1 MLVGG
6 DAAMGHFTYRYP
18 EPITETQ
25 KWSAYPGCY
34 ALSKVRVELH
44 PIVTSQYSSTT
55 SYRFPTIFS
64 RYFPKVTIG

>member
-34 ALSKVRVELH
+34 ALSKVRVGLH
-44 PIVTSQYSSTT
+44 PTVTSPYSSTT
-55 SYRFPTIFS
+55 S
-64 RYFPKVTIG
+64 